1 MSEKMSV
8 LSEPMKAD
16 ASQHRQELIERL
28 DALRREGRFCDV
40 TVAVKGQEFKAH
52 KVMLAAASPFFLALL
67 ESDMRESNEQLISI
81 ELEEATS
88 PVMEEVLKYIYTGN
102 VSVTKEISHNLIA
115 TADYLLLSGL
125 KTFAGNFMKENLTT
139 ENCVFNYYFA
149 DKYQCFEL
157 RDGAHEVIITNFSD
171 LMETGDFLNLDIKQ
185 VIEWVSSDD
194 VIVRDEKE
202 IFKGI
207 VRWVSHNKTERESH
221 FLDLL
226 HQVRLR
232 SISSEFLFHEMINEE
247 LITSNIDCVNFVL
260 GHMKC
265 IFNCT
270 TESCSKPAR
279 KCLERL
285 EDVIFVCGGRKAL
298 CYLPHADTWYQ
309 LMDTTLEHQD
319 HAAVQYRGKVN
330 IFSKQ
335 GERVESGQSQVAEY
349 YISSSDSWGAIQTKF
364 EYNEQFTS
372 LFVLNGDMALYALT
386 NTETTPEN
394 TIYRYHPDKN
404 TWEICGDGALSRW
417 GACGVTDGH
426 CIYIMGGTRNE
437 MDVINGT
444 TIVEKFSP
452 SEVIW
457 EEVAA
462 MNEAR
467 HAAFGE
473 AMNGKIYIAGGLQKY
488 GLICAVLKTC
498 EVYNPSTDEWQLI
511 PSLNAPRH
519 SASMVSF
526 KGALYVVGGLK
537 DQVKSRELSVEI
549 LDSDAKKWRKK
560 STIPVNNEKQSGK
573 VKKKIHYIA
582 CSATVYKDNLL
593 KKPL

>member
-1 MSEKMSV
+1 MSV

-16 ASQHRQELIERL
+16 PSQHRQELIERL
-28 DALRREGRFCDV
+28 DALRRDERFCDV
-40 TVAVKGQEFKAH
+40 TVAVNDKEFKTH
-52 KVMLAAASPFFLALL
+52 KVVLAAVSPFFLALL
-67 ESDMRESNEQLISI
+67 ESDMKESNEQLISI

-88 PVMEEVLKYIYTGN
+88 TVFDEVLKYIYTGN
-102 VSVTKEISHNLIA
+102 VSVTKEICHNLIA
-115 TADYLLLSGL
+115 TADYLLLPGL

-139 ENCVFNYYFA
+139 ENCIFNYYFA

-157 RDGAHEVIITNFSD
+157 REGAREEIITNFIAV
-171 LMETGDFLNLDIKQ
+171 METGDFLNLDIEQ

-194 VIVRDEKE
+194 IIVGAEEE

-207 VRWVSHNKTERESH
+207 IRWVSHNKTERGRH

-232 SISSEFLFHEMINEE
+232 SISSEFLFQELINEE
-247 LITSNIDCVNFVL
+247 LITSSVDCLNFVL
-260 GHMKC
+260 GQMKC
-265 IFNCT
+265 IFNSNS
-270 TESCSKPAR
+270 ESCSKPAR
-279 KCLERL
+279 KCLEML
-285 EDVIFVCGGRKAL
+285 EEVIFVCGGRKAL
-298 CYLPHADTWYQ
+298 CYLPHTNEWYQ

-335 GERVESGQSQVAEY
+335 GERLGFGQSQVAEY
-349 YISSSDSWGAIQTKF
+349 YIPSTDSWGAIQTKF
-364 EYNEQFTS
+364 EYDEEFTS
-372 LFVLNGDMALYALT
+372 LFVLDGDTALYTLT
-386 NTETTPEN
+386 NTEIRPEN
-394 TIYRYHPDKN
+394 TIFRYHSDKN

-417 GACGVTDGH
+417 GACGVTDGQ
-426 CIYIMGGTRNE
+426 CIYIMGGTKNE

-452 SEVIW
+452 SGMIW

-462 MNEAR
+462 MKEAR
-467 HAAFGE
+467 HAAFGA
-473 AMNGKIYIAGGLQKY
+473 AMNGKIYIAGGLQKN
-488 GLICAVLKTC
+488 GQICTVLKTC

-526 KGALYVVGGLK
+526 KGALYVVGGMK
-537 DQVKSRELSVEI
+537 DQMKSRELSVEI
-549 LDSDAKKWRKK
+549 RDSDANEWRKK
-560 STIPVNNEKQSGK
+560 STIPVNNERQSGG
-573 VKKKIHYIA
+573 VKKEIHYKA
-582 CSATVYKDNLL
+582 CSATIYKDKL
-593 KKPL
+593 KEPL